1 VSGLP
6 DPAGLLGGDRLLEG
20 LERWVAD
27 GRVDESARARSRERW
42 LRQAAEEDASLAGV
56 LNDLAERR
64 VSVSIS
70 MAGGRRHVGTVTAIG
85 ADFVALRLGTG
96 GHSLLAVAALAV
108 VRSTPA
114 VGAAVG
120 GQPVR
125 TSLDLARALAG
136 LAAER
141 ERAMLVTADGSDAVS
156 GELRS
161 VGRDVVV
168 VRTDGERRSTAYVAI
183 SSIAEVTAAA
193 LDR

>member
-1 VSGLP
+1 
-6 DPAGLLGGDRLLEG
+6 
-20 LERWVAD
+20 VA
-27 GRVDESARARSRERW
+27 R
-42 LRQAAEEDASLAGV
+42 
-56 LNDLAERR
+56 
-64 VSVSIS
+64 
-70 MAGGRRHVGTVTAIG
+70 T
-85 ADFVALRLGTG
+85 
-96 GHSLLAVAALAV
+96 
-108 VRSTPA
+108 TPA
-114 VGAAVG
+114 VGTAVG
-120 GQPVR
+120 DRPVR